1 MLPGG
6 RRSCTQLRIEGR
18 RGQTRVL
25 DHSTQSWSLSSQM
38 SPASPPMRTTC
49 PSHLALVTRSQIQA
63 PCSGKP
69 GQGQDQAG
77 AGGGAPRPSP
87 PAPSVVVIMSS
98 FTAVFLKKGKK
109 TFCTRAWMLFPLSAS
124 KEP

>member
-6 RRSCTQLRIEGR
+6 GRSCTQLCTEGR
-18 RGQTRVL
+18 KGQTCVLPL

-38 SPASPPMRTTC
+38 SPASPPHVDHLS
-49 PSHLALVTRSQIQA
+49 SHLVLVTRSQIQA

-77 AGGGAPRPSP
+77 AGGVPRPH
-87 PAPSVVVIMSS
+87 PAPSVVVTMSS
-98 FTAVFLKKGKK
+98 FTALFLKKGKK